1 MTKTVPSK
9 EVLECCM
16 DLCQN
21 SERCQER
28 LERFFVPSEQ
38 FIRVLPDLFQYL
50 PPVYV
55 LINLFTPLLDLLL
68 DAIVHDQSAKIF
80 VSKCGGIADGR

>member
-1 MTKTVPSK
+1 MKTSPSN
-9 EVLECCM
+9 ELLESCI

-38 FIRVLPDLFQYL
+38 FIRVLPDLFKYL
-50 PPVYV
+50 TPNYI
-55 LINLFTPLLDLLL
+55 LTNLFSPLSELLL
-68 DAIVHDQSAKIF
+68 NAIDLDQSAKIF